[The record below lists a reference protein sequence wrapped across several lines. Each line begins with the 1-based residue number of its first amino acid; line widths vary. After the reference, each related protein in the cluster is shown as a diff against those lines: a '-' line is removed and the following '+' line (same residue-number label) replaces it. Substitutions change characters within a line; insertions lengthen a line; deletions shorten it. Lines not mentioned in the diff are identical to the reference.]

1 MEAWIFVHDPL
12 ERYLDNYKRTFDA
25 WEAGGVRGI
34 VIGYLRFID
43 ENGQSL
49 PTFHSDPAVYKSF
62 GIAPPAEGPRDPKKE
77 QKFQRYQLQN
87 TYGISCLVLLQST
100 IYRDKLLLNQIGI
113 LSYKIIDG
121 SF

>member
-12 ERYLDNYKRTFDA
+12 ERYLDDYERIFDA

-34 VIGYLRFID
+34 VVGYLRFTD

-77 QKFQRYQLQN
+77 QRFQAMLDNAAARGYAL
-87 TYGISCLVLLQST
+87 
-100 IYRDKLLLNQIGI
+100 YRGPVR
-113 LSYKIIDG
+113 G
-121 SF
+121 

>member
-12 ERYLDNYKRTFDA
+12 ERYLDDYERIFDA

-34 VIGYLRFID
+34 VVGYLRFTD

-62 GIAPPAEGPRDPKKE
+62 GIAPPAEPKGAASKPPQTAASAATHARPRANLPTP
-77 QKFQRYQLQN
+77 RAP
-87 TYGISCLVLLQST
+87 
-100 IYRDKLLLNQIGI
+100 
-113 LSYKIIDG
+113 
-121 SF
+121 